1 MSPFKKLRKKV
12 KQTISQWVYNLTD
25 WRLNK
30 SVAIADNTLV
40 IVKNDF
46 IGDYILFRNFLPYI
60 KQSEKY
66 KNYKI
71 ILIGNITW
79 KNLAE
84 TLDAEYYDEMIW
96 VSFDKLFKDL
106 GYRSR
111 TIKSILSRGFNTL
124 FYPVYSGD
132 PYTELFF
139 ISKIKA
145 REKIKFSPSSLE
157 ALKGIEPFNV
167 LIHTRHPDLFE
178 IYRYK
183 EMFEVFLETSI
194 EKFQWRPLSSDSY
207 TYQSVPEKRYVVF
220 FPGSSAHLKRWHPS
234 NFVQVANYLIKQ
246 YNYTVVLAGSKKD
259 NRHADA
265 ILSGVE
271 EQFQKQIIDL
281 TGKTSLLDLA
291 NLIKQSELLLT
302 NDSASIHM
310 AAVLDKEAV
319 CVFMGENYG
328 RFAPYPKEVY
338 NKGKFICPPDVNLL
352 VKDKEET
359 NTFLSL
365 DYNPDINAITP
376 QVVIGAVEELL
387 REKQQVTVE

>member
-1 MSPFKKLRKKV
+1 MSPFKKARKKF
-12 KQTISQWVYNLTD
+12 KQILSQLVYSLTD
-25 WRLNK
+25 LGLGKR
-30 SVAIADNTLV
+30 VQTEENTLV
-40 IVKNDF
+40 IIKNDF

-66 KNYKI
+66 KDFKI

-79 KNLAE
+79 KNVAE

-96 VSFDKLFKDL
+96 ISFDKLFKDL

-111 TIKSILSRGFNTL
+111 TIKSILSRGFTTL

-145 REKIKFSPSSLE
+145 QEKIKFSPSSLE
-157 ALKGIEPFNV
+157 ALTNLEPFNV
-167 LIHTRHPDLFE
+167 LIHTSHPDLFE

-183 EMFEVFLETSI
+183 EMFEVFLETPISDF
-194 EKFQWRPLSSDSY
+194 EWRTLSSPSY
-207 TYQSVPEKRYVVF
+207 AYQGVPEKPYVVF
-220 FPGSSAHLKRWHPS
+220 FPGSSAHLKRWHTS
-234 NFVQVANYLIKQ
+234 NFAQVARHLIQQ
-246 YNYTVVLAGSKKD
+246 YNYTIVLAGSKKD
-259 NRHADA
+259 NKHADA
-265 ILSGVE
+265 IIADLTES
-271 EQFQKQIIDL
+271 EQKKLIDL

-291 NLIKQSELLLT
+291 NLIKHSELLVT

-310 AAVLDKEAV
+310 AAALNKEAI

-328 RFAPYPKEVY
+328 RFAPYPKEIY
-338 NKGKFICPPDVNLL
+338 AKGKFICPPDVELL
-352 VKDKEET
+352 VKDKGEG

-365 DYNPDINAITP
+365 DYNPNIHAISAE
-376 QVVIGAVEELL
+376 VVIVAAEEVLSK
-387 REKQQVTVE
+387 RQTTTV